1 MYIFGCPPRQQVA
14 VEHQRLKANCRK
26 VEEIPEERNDS
37 GRSYR
42 RRCAFI
48 PPQDSK
54 LALHSLLNPMVRTT
68 LSNTF
73 LVCFE
78 FRLLDLDNE
87 LGRDHVDM
95 S

>member
-1 MYIFGCPPRQQVA
+1 MYSFGCPPRQQVA
-14 VEHQRLKANCRK
+14 VERQRLKANCRK

-54 LALHSLLNPMVRTT
+54 LAIHSLLNLMVRTT
-68 LSNTF
+68 FDSSLIRVSI
-73 LVCFE
+73 VG
-78 FRLLDLDNE
+78 
-87 LGRDHVDM
+87 LG
-95 S
+95 